1 MAESTQGTPTAQ
13 ELKNYLEY
21 GVFVLDPTGS
31 DRGTYLVNESA
42 TEIRYHQDDDE
53 LLKTTLREIKSKAN
67 N

>member
-21 GVFVLDPTGS
+21 GGFVLDPTGS
-31 DRGTYLVNESA
+31 D
-42 TEIRYHQDDDE
+42 QDDDE
-53 LLKTTLREIKSKAN
+53 LLKTTLRESKSKAN